1 MNSHQLRAQTLAK
14 KPPVPLPGEPEEV
27 CADATATLTKLV
39 DVMNNETTLLR
50 AGRLLEAS
58 ELAAP
63 KAELAQKYVGLARAI
78 QHNAKMLKETAPH
91 LLVALQ
97 KHQSALATQM
107 AENMRVLAT
116 AKSLSEEIVGDV
128 AAQLGQIQKP
138 KTYGVTGSNG
148 PKAQSLQGVSINK
161 TS

>member
-1 MNSHQLRAQTLAK
+1 MTPHQLRAQTLAK
-14 KPPVPLPGEPEEV
+14 KPPIPLPGEPEEV
-27 CADATATLTKLV
+27 CIAARDTLTRLV
-39 DVMNNETTLLR
+39 DIMNNETTLLR
-50 AGRLLEAS
+50 AGRLLQAS

-78 QHNAKMLKETAPH
+78 QHNVDSLKQTAPH
-91 LLVALQ
+91 LLEELQ
-97 KHQSALATQM
+97 KSQTALATQM

-128 AAQLGQIQKP
+128 AAQLGRAQKP
-138 KTYGVTGSNG
+138 KTYGGNGVT
-148 PKAQSLQGVSINK
+148 AQKSESLQGVSINK

>member
-1 MNSHQLRAQTLAK
+1 
-14 KPPVPLPGEPEEV
+14 
-27 CADATATLTKLV
+27 
-39 DVMNNETTLLR
+39 MNNETTLLR

-63 KAELAQKYVGLARAI
+63 KAVLAQKYVGLARAI
-78 QHNAKMLKETAPH
+78 QHNAETLKQTAPH

-116 AKSLSEEIVGDV
+116 AKTLSEEIVGEV
-128 AAQLGQIQKP
+128 AAKLGQAQKP
-138 KTYGVTGSNG
+138 STYGGNG
-148 PKAQSLQGVSINK
+148 GAPQRHRACRVSQLTKPVNSYFI
-161 TS
+161 

>member
-1 MNSHQLRAQTLAK
+1 MNPHQLRAQTLANS
-14 KPPVPLPGEPEEV
+14 PPIPLPGEPEEV
-27 CADATATLTKLV
+27 CAEAHQTLTRLV

-78 QHNAKMLKETAPH
+78 QHNTKFLKENAPH
-91 LLVALQ
+91 LLVELQ

-128 AAQLGQIQKP
+128 AAKLGQVQKP
-138 KTYGVTGSNG
+138 KTYGGNG
-148 PKAQSLQGVSINK
+148 AAAAKVQSFQGVSINK